1 MVLEN
6 PRISGLQF
14 EIPIIDILTNF
25 NPLKTFPYTSKSIN
39 SEDSNP
45 MKIRNKNTP
54 LLSNF
59 MELEVRKVS
68 RKPKIVLPKCARDE
82 IAEKWSVLVADEE
95 RGQLSCVKEKL
106 RNSDIQ
112 DVSPGTEREASGNH
126 IMPV

>member
-1 MVLEN
+1 
-6 PRISGLQF
+6 
-14 EIPIIDILTNF
+14 
-25 NPLKTFPYTSKSIN
+25 
-39 SEDSNP
+39 

-95 RGQLSCVKEKL
+95 RGQLKV
-106 RNSDIQ
+106 
-112 DVSPGTEREASGNH
+112 VSRFNPPPSTGKAKKF
-126 IMPV
+126 